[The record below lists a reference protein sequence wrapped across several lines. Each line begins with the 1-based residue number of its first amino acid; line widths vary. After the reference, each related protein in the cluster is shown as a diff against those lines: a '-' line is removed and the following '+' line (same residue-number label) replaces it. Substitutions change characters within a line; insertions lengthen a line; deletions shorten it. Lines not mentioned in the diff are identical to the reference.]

1 MKSDL
6 LPSVVQMEAEV
17 LRNLV
22 NEVKETVAT
31 DLRSTGN
38 IRTNFGVVDLWNIQR
53 NRKSA
58 QRMVRRNQC

>member
-38 IRTNFGVVDLWNIQR
+38 TRANFGVVDLWNIQR

-58 QRMVRRNQC
+58 QRMVRRNQR